1 MKRVLPDGSAEFRP
15 TIARASLPL
24 AFPAVAVPLASIG
37 LARFDLV
44 PWWMAFTALSGS
56 LLMFGASF
64 LMPWLQTVRVE
75 HGRIAG
81 PAGYGI
87 NTLHLHRIDLRASRI
102 DASGQA
108 TLVDE
113 LGSTLVLSP
122 MLLPAEEIAEAVAL
136 FGLDPDALARTHCA
150 F

>member
-1 MKRVLPDGSAEFRP
+1 MKRTLPDGSTEFRP

-24 AFPAVAVPLASIG
+24 AFSAVAVPLAG
-37 LARFDLV
+37 VVLAQFDLV

-75 HGRIAG
+75 HGCIAG
-81 PAGYGI
+81 PSGYGI
-87 NTLHLHRIDLRASRI
+87 NTLQLHRIDLRKSCI
-102 DASGQA
+102 DAFGQA
-108 TLVDE
+108 TLVDD

-122 MLLPAEEIAEAVAL
+122 TLLPAEEIAEAVVL
-136 FGLDPDALARTHCA
+136 FGLDPDTLARTHRVL
-150 F
+150 